1 MGTHISWV
9 SSRLSPLPGGCAVYV
24 LKVFPGE
31 NLHQVLALTCEF
43 LKSTPFKFALVCG
56 YWRSL
61 LQVDFPQSQ
70 PWNSE
75 AATQF
80 SETVSLVAQSHEIP
94 ILNTFMVD

>member
-1 MGTHISWV
+1 
-9 SSRLSPLPGGCAVYV
+9 LSPLPCGCAVYV

-31 NLHQVLALTCEF
+31 NPGAFGGLHQVFALTCEF
-43 LKSTPFKFALVCG
+43 LKRTPFKFALVCG

-80 SETVSLVAQSHEIP
+80 SETVILVAQSHEIS
-94 ILNTFMVD
+94 ILNTFMLD